1 MDEETQSQV
10 LELEEFMINEAKIAN
25 LETAYEQE
33 DIKLI
38 YSNLGLS

>member
-10 LELEEFMINEAKIAN
+10 LDLEEFMINN